1 MTSFLLDYLCKVP
14 ISKKVH
20 ILKYW
25 GLGLQHIIFFDAGGW
40 GTYFNPYKP
49 GFMSNILS
57 TLNIYLLLP
66 KIHILWNHL
75 SKDHYFLLE
84 HFCTIINSHLSM
96 KAKANTSSNI
106 NTI

>member
-1 MTSFLLDYLCKVP
+1 MNSFSFDYLCKVP
-14 ISKKVH
+14 ISQKDH

-25 GLGLQHIIFFDAGGW
+25 GLGLQHIIFFDACEW
-40 GTYFNPYKP
+40 GTYFKPYKA

-57 TLNIYLLLP
+57 TLKIYLLLP

-84 HFCTIINSHLSM
+84 HFCYH
-96 KAKANTSSNI
+96 
-106 NTI
+106 